1 MRPIGQRL
9 NVERRSRTKEV
20 ARRYF
25 VASEGYVTEVRYF
38 TALGENREI
47 AGISSLVEVVAL
59 QRDVCDSGIS
69 DPLRIVDLLDCYVRS
84 MKAGH
89 YHIDLIRGMLLDF
102 VNIADEVWVEICTQ
116 IEQKCPEAID
126 DAYFV
131 TDLDKVLAV
140 IADVCGE
147 QDRMV
152 DIELPRLLDYREGLD
167 HVCVVVDRDKD
178 SRDGRKIDD
187 FIRECSRFGFEP
199 YISNPCFELWL
210 LMHFEE
216 YDHIDSKKLKQNSM
230 VGSKR
235 FTESELDRIVHERC
249 GCRFRKTNYDA
260 RIFVQRTEEAIDR
273 SLASCSNLREL
284 KSKVGTNLGLLL
296 SDMRR
301 RIAICMA
308 GVPPT
313 STEIDGCD
321 STGLRFLSLSSE

>member
-89 YHIDLIRGMLLDF
+89 YHIDLFRGMLLDF

-147 QDRMV
+147 
-152 DIELPRLLDYREGLD
+152 
-167 HVCVVVDRDKD
+167 
-178 SRDGRKIDD
+178 
-187 FIRECSRFGFEP
+187 
-199 YISNPCFELWL
+199 
-210 LMHFEE
+210 
-216 YDHIDSKKLKQNSM
+216 
-230 VGSKR
+230 
-235 FTESELDRIVHERC
+235 
-249 GCRFRKTNYDA
+249 
-260 RIFVQRTEEAIDR
+260 
-273 SLASCSNLREL
+273 
-284 KSKVGTNLGLLL
+284 
-296 SDMRR
+296 
-301 RIAICMA
+301 
-308 GVPPT
+308 
-313 STEIDGCD
+313 
-321 STGLRFLSLSSE
+321 